1 MHPKGICSPR
11 GSLARAL
18 LFVALALLLSSSPA
32 DARGK
37 RKKRVAATEQ
47 VETQREKP
55 IKKKPNRGQ
64 SIGAPWSGK
73 LERSTKF
80 KAPGR
85 VHVRRPARM
94 YASRTTIDLTRR
106 AIIETLE
113 QFPKVHT
120 LAMGDFS
127 AQSGGR
133 ISEHN
138 SHQSGRDVDIGLFYK
153 KRPAGYPAAFVEAD
167 AETIH
172 SAAMWALISN
182 LASTSTDDG
191 GVKMMF
197 LDFDLQGVIYDWA
210 LENGVSEK
218 RLNRIFQYP
227 HGRGASAGLVRHEP
241 NHGNHLHV
249 RFQCAAA
256 DVACR

>member
-1 MHPKGICSPR
+1 MRS
-11 GSLARAL
+11 L
-18 LFVALALLLSSSPA
+18 LFVALALVLTSSAA
-32 DARGK
+32 DAK
-37 RKKRVAATEQ
+37 RKRIAAAEQ
-47 VETQREKP
+47 VERRERPVK
-55 IKKKPNRGQ
+55 KKKPERGQ

-73 LERSTKF
+73 LERSTRF
-80 KAPGR
+80 KAPSR
-85 VHVRRPARM
+85 VHVRRPLRM
-94 YASRTTIDLTRR
+94 YATKTTIEHTRR

-113 QFPKVHT
+113 QFPKAHT

-127 AQSGGR
+127 AQTGGR

-138 SHQSGRDVDIGLFYK
+138 SHQSGRDVDLGLFYK

-167 AETIH
+167 EDTLN

-182 LASTSTDDG
+182 LAATTKDDG

-249 RFQCAAA
+249 RFQCATA

>member
-1 MHPKGICSPR
+1 M
-11 GSLARAL
+11 RAL
-18 LFVALALLLSSSPA
+18 LLVVLVLLTSSAA

-37 RKKRVAATEQ
+37 RTKRVAAETERV
-47 VETQREKP
+47 VETRREKP
-55 IKKKPNRGQ
+55 VKPAAKPEAKKKRNRGQ

-80 KAPGR
+80 RAPQR
-85 VHVRRPARM
+85 VHVRRPARIF
-94 YASRTTIDLTRR
+94 ASRTTVDHTRR

-113 QFPKVHT
+113 QFPKTHT

-127 AQSGGR
+127 VQGGGR

-153 KRPAGYPAAFVEAD
+153 KRPAGYPAAFVDAD
-167 AETIH
+167 EDTIH
-172 SAAMWALISN
+172 SAAMWALIAN
-182 LASTSTDDG
+182 LASTSKDDG

-218 RLNRIFQYP
+218 RLSRIFQYP